1 MYLSLDLCPVH
12 VCIPIEVGNL
22 DQLIGDGSKV
32 SGLVFSAAVDTFC
45 SLAVKDHKT
54 HTAGS
59 LIYRETE
66 CNKVPSKTFT
76 SFAYNIAVN
85 IFYFSKSTVGMQWE
99 MDGNM

>member
-1 MYLSLDLCPVH
+1 MSLSLDLCPVH
-12 VCIPIEVGNL
+12 VCIPVEVGNL

-32 SGLVFSAAVDTFC
+32 SGLVFSAAVDT
-45 SLAVKDHKT
+45 SLQFGSQGPQDT

-59 LIYRETE
+59 LICRETE

-76 SFAYNIAVN
+76 SFGYIAVN
-85 IFYFSKSTVGMQWE
+85 IFYPSKSTVGMQWE